1 MLPWPCVLTQMNAVL
16 LETRAGKVRQNVGAA
31 IWLTEGGGEGG
42 HDTRIVPLVPE
53 WGLTVHRRQNVNLGI
68 LITINLTKTVH

>member
-1 MLPWPCVLTQMNAVL
+1 MLPRPCVLTQMNAVL

-31 IWLTEGGGEGG
+31 IGLTECGGEGG

-53 WGLTVHRRQNVNLGI
+53 WGLTVHGRQNVNLGI
-68 LITINLTKTVH
+68 LSIINLMKTAQ